1 MSVKWHFASMAPI
14 PSHATAF
21 RSYIGCVN
29 SRLISRLQSYI
40 FACCSN
46 HGCIYYLIPLD
57 IQISP
62 SEPPF
67 HLAMSNTLAQ
77 EIHLTIQT
85 LQSSLTA
92 LQSLQQKHNSNGSV
106 HLPLCMKTVDLD
118 VRTRLHKLQHDA
130 QFVPELMEQLTA
142 HFAAM
147 AISVCTMQHSCD
159 PNMRFI
165 MLEPAFSSTKV
176 VRSIPAGGTQT
187 VDFSKVGC
195 LSNVETMTRFCVAC
209 RGPCANADGGT
220 E

>member
-1 MSVKWHFASMAPI
+1 MTMSVKWHFASMAPI

-21 RSYIGCVN
+21 RSYIVCVN

-46 HGCIYYLIPLD
+46 RGCIYYLIPLD
-57 IQISP
+57 IHISP

-147 AISVCTMQHSCD
+147 AISVCHATFVRPEYEVYHVRARLLFDEGGAFYTRGWD
-159 PNMRFI
+159 P
-165 MLEPAFSSTKV
+165 
-176 VRSIPAGGTQT
+176 
-187 VDFSKVGC
+187 
-195 LSNVETMTRFCVAC
+195 
-209 RGPCANADGGT
+209 DGGFQQGWVS